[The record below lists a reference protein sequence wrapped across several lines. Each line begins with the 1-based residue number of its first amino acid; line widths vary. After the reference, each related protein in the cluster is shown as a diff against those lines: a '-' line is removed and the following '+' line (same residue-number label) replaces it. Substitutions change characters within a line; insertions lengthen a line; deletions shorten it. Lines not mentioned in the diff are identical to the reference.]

1 MRYVKCTVTRPALF
15 DNRVLEFEKDITVIT
30 GRNGS
35 GKTFIARCLIDGMWK
50 CFSEGG
56 RC

>member
-1 MRYVKCTVTRPALF
+1 VKCTVTRPALF